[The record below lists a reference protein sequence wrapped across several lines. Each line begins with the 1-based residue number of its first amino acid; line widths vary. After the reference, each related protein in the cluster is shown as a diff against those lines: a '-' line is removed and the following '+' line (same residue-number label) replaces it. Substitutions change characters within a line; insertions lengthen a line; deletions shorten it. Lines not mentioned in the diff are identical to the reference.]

1 MGGEGEMICGDLCSQ
16 DWLVIVETILWTML
30 KCTVDLKSIT
40 AQANK
45 NATVEV
51 LARSSLIKI
60 KPREQFCFA
69 DEIAHVLLSYGVILV
84 EMLPL

>member
-1 MGGEGEMICGDLCSQ
+1 MCRYLFSR
-16 DWLVIVETILWTML
+16 LVLVET

-40 AQANK
+40 AQANNK

-84 EMLPL
+84 EMCTENIFQSSE